1 MSMIYREDSSRLREE
16 EARSF
21 ESWIVIECKIRIFV
35 RILEIFWKIPN
46 IQIFRYINR
55 IQISLEH

>member
-1 MSMIYREDSSRLREE
+1 MSMIYREDHLDS

-21 ESWIVIECKIRIFV
+21 ESWIIIESKVRIFV

-46 IQIFRYINR
+46 IQIFRYLNR